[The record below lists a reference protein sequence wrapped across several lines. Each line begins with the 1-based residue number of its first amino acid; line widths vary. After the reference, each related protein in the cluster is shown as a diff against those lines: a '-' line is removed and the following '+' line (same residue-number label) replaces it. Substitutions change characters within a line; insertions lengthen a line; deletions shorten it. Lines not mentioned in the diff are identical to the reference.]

1 MIAVLEG
8 HRRRRRLTYFLL
20 FLRPFVRSAVS
31 VVVALRAPILPR
43 SDRRCRRRRWRR
55 VGLLEATSGSATM
68 WPAAGVV
75 KDVPVW
81 KERNLWDGWRCQV
94 EFKRFESADIICL
107 QSSKARNLNKT
118 IAQLHADWERARE
131 AAGEV

>member
-55 VGLLEATSGSATM
+55 VVGLLGATSGRATM
-68 WPAAGVV
+68 WPSAGVV
-75 KDVPVW
+75 KDVSV
-81 KERNLWDGWRCQV
+81 
-94 EFKRFESADIICL
+94 
-107 QSSKARNLNKT
+107 
-118 IAQLHADWERARE
+118 
-131 AAGEV
+131 